1 MSGRTARWVRLVA
14 LGLTAAAVGLAGCG
28 DEGDNATDP
37 DAYATGAPTKAVF
50 CAAIA
55 KIEAPFLDA
64 GNDAGDGTVEAAK
77 KVVDLLNDTSKAA
90 PTDIQDAAN
99 TRLTAI
105 RAAAEGD
112 ASKLRER
119 EAVDAARRIKDYCSA

>member
-55 KIEAPFLDA
+55 KVEAPLLDA
-64 GNDAGDGTVEAAK
+64 GEGSVEAAK
-77 KVVDLLNDTSKAA
+77 EVVDLLNDTSKAA

-99 TRLTAI
+99 IRLTAI

-112 ASKLRER
+112 ASKLGER
-119 EAVDAARRIKDYCSA
+119 EAVEAARRIKDYCRA